1 MYRYLRYLWTYRFTT
16 GGKWVVAG
24 LMFSAALGSASV
36 EIPIYQIFCALF
48 ALLCVDRIAGYM
60 VRPKLEVRGSFP
72 TQATAGQTVAGQ
84 YTLVNRGK
92 RTAYDLG
99 LRFFSLP
106 RSFQSADA
114 ETTLGQL
121 PPGQTLA
128 AAVRLR
134 PNRRGLYTLP
144 KPFAYSTFPFN
155 LWRDG
160 RSQAEAP
167 KVLVFPHFHPIAS
180 LDVPVGTRY
189 QPGGIALTSNV
200 GESPEYIGNR
210 EYVPGDAARRID
222 YRSWARLARPVVREY
237 QEEYYC
243 RVALVLDTFVPP
255 WRGPWSGEFRSRVAE
270 FARIRRNVDSNR
282 VSSWLRILAN
292 SATGRAGREGFAELE
307 AAISLSASVA
317 DALSRGEYLIDLFAA
332 GPELYVFRA
341 GRHTAHFENILE
353 IVACVE
359 ACRRNP
365 FETIAPA
372 LADELTNIST
382 VVGVFLDWDASRRHL
397 ARTAVEMGCSVK
409 LLIVRDG
416 PTSEPIDFEEGSIR
430 QLSIAEIRQGGIE
443 TL

>member
-1 MYRYLRYLWTYRFTT
+1 MNWERSAVYRYLRYLWTYRFTA
-16 GGKWVVAG
+16 GGKWVIAG
-24 LMFSAALGSASV
+24 LFFSAALGSATV

-48 ALLCVDRIAGYM
+48 VLLCVDRFAGFLL
-60 VRPKLEVRGSFP
+60 RPILAVRGTFP
-72 TQATAGQTVAGQ
+72 AQATVGQVVTGR
-84 YTLVNRGK
+84 YELVNQGK

-99 LRFFSLP
+99 LRFFRLP
-106 RSFQSADA
+106 RSFSASEP
-114 ETTLGQL
+114 ETTLGHLKSGQQL
-121 PPGQTLA
+121 STTVG
-128 AAVRLR
+128 LR
-134 PNRRGLYTLP
+134 PHRRGLYLLP
-144 KPFAYSTFPFN
+144 PPRAYSTFPFN
-155 LWRDG
+155 LTRDG
-160 RSQAEAP
+160 RSQAETP
-167 KVLVFPHFHPIAS
+167 KVLVLPHFHPLAG
-180 LDVPVGTRY
+180 LDIPIGTRY

-210 EYVPGDAARRID
+210 EYVPGDSARRID
-222 YRSWARLARPVVREY
+222 HRSWARLARPVVREY

-255 WRGPWSGEFRSRVAE
+255 
-270 FARIRRNVDSNR
+270 RR
-282 VSSWLRILAN
+282 
-292 SATGRAGREGFAELE
+292 RAGREGFADLE
-307 AAISLSASVA
+307 AAISLSAAVA

-382 VVGVFLDWDASRRHL
+382 VIGVFLDWDASRRHL

-409 LLIVRDG
+409 VLIVRDG
-416 PTSEPIDFEEGSIR
+416 ETSEPIDFDEGQVVS
-430 QLSIAEIRQGGIE
+430 LSSVQIQQGGIE
-443 TL
+443 VL

>member
-1 MYRYLRYLWTYRFTT
+1 MNWERSAAYRYLRYLWTFRFTA

-24 LMFSAALGSASV
+24 LLLSATLGSASV
-36 EIPIYQIFCALF
+36 EIPIYQIFCALWV
-48 ALLCVDRIAGYM
+48 LLCVDRITGFLLQ
-60 VRPKLEVRGSFP
+60 PKLEVRGSFP
-72 TQATAGQTVAGQ
+72 AQATAGQIVTGR
-84 YTLVNRGK
+84 YELVNRGK

-99 LRFFSLP
+99 LGFFRLP
-106 RSFQSADA
+106 RSFTAA
-114 ETTLGQL
+114 EPETTLGH
-121 PPGQTLA
+121 
-128 AAVRLR
+128 LR
-134 PNRRGLYTLP
+134 PGASLSTALQLRPYRRGLHALP
-144 KPFAYSTFPFN
+144 RPRAYSTFPFN

-167 KVLVFPHFHPIAS
+167 TLLVLPHFHPLAG
-180 LDVPVGTRY
+180 LDLPVGTRY

-210 EYVPGDAARRID
+210 EYVPGDSARRID
-222 YRSWARLARPVVREY
+222 HRSWARLARPVVREY

-243 RVALVLDTFVPP
+243 RVALVLDTYVPP
-255 WRGPWSGEFRSRVAE
+255 
-270 FARIRRNVDSNR
+270 RRKP
-282 VSSWLRILAN
+282 
-292 SATGRAGREGFAELE
+292 GREGFPDLE

-359 ACRRNP
+359 ACRQNP
-365 FETIAPA
+365 FDIIAPA

-382 VVGVFLDWDASRRHL
+382 MIGVFLDWDASRRQL
-397 ARTAVEMGCSVK
+397 ARTALEMGCSVK

-416 PTSEPIDFEEGSIR
+416 DTTEPVDWDAGSVV
-430 QLSIAEIRQGGIE
+430 QLSTAQIREGGIE
-443 TL
+443 IL

>member
-1 MYRYLRYLWTYRFTT
+1 MNWERSAVYRYLRYLWTYRFTA
-16 GGKWVVAG
+16 GGKGVIAG
-24 LMFSAALGSASV
+24 LLFSAALGSATV

-48 ALLCVDRIAGYM
+48 VLLCADRVAGFLL
-60 VRPKLEVRGSFP
+60 RPTLEVRGAFP
-72 TQATAGQTVAGQ
+72 SQATAGQAVTGRYEV
-84 YTLVNRGK
+84 VNRGK

-99 LRFFSLP
+99 LRFFRLP
-106 RSFQSADA
+106 PSFDA
-114 ETTLGQL
+114 PDPETTLGHL
-121 PPGQTLA
+121 PPARHLS

-134 PNRRGLYTLP
+134 PHRRGLYALP
-144 KPFAYSTFPFN
+144 PPRAYSTFPFN
-155 LWRDG
+155 LSRDG
-160 RSQAEAP
+160 QSHAAAP
-167 KVLVFPHFHPIAS
+167 KVLVVPHFHRLAGLDIPI
-180 LDVPVGTRY
+180 GTRY

-210 EYVPGDAARRID
+210 EYVPGDSARRID
-222 YRSWARLARPVVREY
+222 HRSWARLARPVVREY

-255 WRGPWSGEFRSRVAE
+255 
-270 FARIRRNVDSNR
+270 RRK
-282 VSSWLRILAN
+282 
-292 SATGRAGREGFAELE
+292 AGREGFADLE
-307 AAISLSASVA
+307 AAISLAASVA

-382 VVGVFLDWDASRRHL
+382 LIAVFLDWDASRRQL

-416 PTSEPIDFEEGSIR
+416 ETSEPIDFDEGQVVS
-430 QLSIAEIRQGGIE
+430 LSSVQIQQGGIE
-443 TL
+443 VL

>member
-1 MYRYLRYLWTYRFTT
+1 MNWERSAAYRYLRYLWTYRFTA
-16 GGKWVVAG
+16 GGKWVIAG
-24 LMFSAALGSASV
+24 LMLSAALGSATV

-48 ALLCVDRIAGYM
+48 TLLCVDRIAGFLL
-60 VRPKLEVRGSFP
+60 RPKLEVCGTFP
-72 TQATAGQTVAGQ
+72 QQATAGQIVTGQ
-84 YTLVNRGK
+84 YALVNRGK

-99 LRFFSLP
+99 LRFFRLP
-106 RSFQSADA
+106 RSFDSADP
-114 ETTLGQL
+114 ETALGHL
-121 PPGQTLA
+121 RPGQSLST
-128 AAVRLR
+128 AVRLR
-134 PNRRGLYTLP
+134 PNRRGLHTLP
-144 KPFAYSTFPFN
+144 RPRAFSTFPFN

-167 KVLVFPHFHPIAS
+167 TLLVLPHFHPIAG
-180 LDVPVGTRY
+180 LDVPIGTRY

-210 EYVPGDAARRID
+210 EYVPGDSARRID
-222 YRSWARLARPVVREY
+222 HRSWARWGRPVVREY

-255 WRGPWSGEFRSRVAE
+255 
-270 FARIRRNVDSNR
+270 
-282 VSSWLRILAN
+282 
-292 SATGRAGREGFAELE
+292 GRKAGREGFADLE

-359 ACRRNP
+359 ACRHNP

-382 VVGVFLDWDASRRHL
+382 VIGVFLDWDASRRHL

-409 LLIVRDG
+409 LLIVRNG
-416 PTSEPIDFEEGSIR
+416 PTSEPLDFDEGSVV
-430 QLSIAEIRQGGIE
+430 QLSVAQIRQGGIE